1 MQGSRVLL
9 VDHDVDALAQLASKL
24 RERGIRVS
32 LANGSQMACERA
44 RSGGYDVVLAA
55 RAVAEPADGAM
66 GVIDALSVELSQ
78 VPPLLVL
85 HDASQGD
92 GDGGGNEGEPVSESH
107 VRRDDID
114 RIVLRIQQLTKPHD
128 GRASH
133 SSLAPS
139 AHALEH
145 APLADLLVVLST
157 ERRSGT
163 LTVTTPKGSGEMRL
177 VDGDIADAV
186 YVRLEGKKAI
196 ARMLG
201 ERDGTVTFAPGAP
214 AIMRRIH
221 EATRS
226 LVGDARVLVER
237 TSSLRA
243 QAGELL
249 GSMLLAVDGA
259 SPDSLSEI
267 DQHVLSRLR
276 VPAKVDEILDELPHA
291 DAAILESLIR
301 LDARGRVKRLGHASS
316 RVQLCGP
323 DQLHLLRA
331 SAARAR
337 SPGFAAPARLVF
349 AATPARLAVFGHTVL
364 SLADAFP
371 PQEPAPSVPVPYVLA
386 TIRLG
391 DGVDLD
397 VVALPLVPVYAP
409 LWPLAL
415 AGAAILVRL
424 DEAAAQSLEEACA
437 SVAVPILDARAIFG
451 TLEESSAVQVAS
463 LIKTALDAD
472 GSGIG

>member
-1 MQGSRVLL
+1 MPGSRVLL
-9 VDHDVDALAQLASKL
+9 VDHDVDALALLAAKL

-55 RAVAEPADGAM
+55 RSVAEPEDGAM
-66 GVIDALSVELSQ
+66 GVIDALSVELPH

-85 HDASQGD
+85 HDAG
-92 GDGGGNEGEPVSESH
+92 EGEDEVMTSESR

-114 RIVLRIQQLTKPHD
+114 RIVMRIEQLSSARA
-128 GRASH
+128 GSGARASH
-133 SSLAPS
+133 ASLAPS
-139 AHALEH
+139 AHTLEN
-145 APLADLLVVLST
+145 APLADLLIVLST

-163 LTVTTPKGSGEMRL
+163 LTVTTPKGSGEVRL
-177 VDGDIADAV
+177 VEGDIADAV

-201 ERDGTVTFAPGAP
+201 ERDGTATFAPGAP

-221 EATRS
+221 ETTRT
-226 LVGDARVLVER
+226 LVTEARALVER
-237 TSSLRA
+237 AATLRA
-243 QAGELL
+243 QAGDLVT
-249 GSMLLAVDGA
+249 STLLAVEGS
-259 SPDSLSEI
+259 SPDSLSEV
-267 DQHVLSRLR
+267 DQHVLTRLR
-276 VPAKVDEILDELPHA
+276 VPAVADDILDELPHS
-291 DAAILESLIR
+291 DAAILESIVR
-301 LDARGRVKRLGHASS
+301 LDGRGRVKRLGHASS
-316 RVQLCGP
+316 RVQICGP

-331 SAARAR
+331 AAARAR
-337 SPGFAAPARLVF
+337 APGFSGPARLVF
-349 AATPARLAVFGHTVL
+349 AATPSKLAIFGHTVL

-371 PQEPAPSVPVPYVLA
+371 AQEPTPSVPVPYVLA

-391 DGVDLD
+391 DGVELD
-397 VVALPLVPVYAP
+397 IVALPLVPVYAP
-409 LWPLAL
+409 LWPMAL

-424 DEAAAQSLEEACA
+424 DEAAAQSLVEACT

-472 GSGIG
+472 GSGIA

>member
-1 MQGSRVLL
+1 MPGSRVLL
-9 VDHDVDALAQLASKL
+9 VDHDVDALAQLAAKL

-44 RSGGYDVVLAA
+44 RTGGYDVVLAA
-55 RAVAEPADGAM
+55 RAVAEPEDGAM
-66 GVIDALSVELSQ
+66 GVIDALSVELPQ

-85 HDASQGD
+85 HDAG
-92 GDGGGNEGEPVSESH
+92 EGEGEVVHESR

-114 RIVLRIQQLTKPHD
+114 RIVARIEQLSKLSQAAGGPPRT
-128 GRASH
+128 SH
-133 SSLAPS
+133 ASLAPS
-139 AHALEH
+139 AHTLEN
-145 APLADLLVVLST
+145 APLADLLVVLAT

-163 LTVTTPKGSGEMRL
+163 LTVTTPKGSGEVRL
-177 VDGDIADAV
+177 VEGDIADAV
-186 YVRLEGKKAI
+186 YVRLEGRKAI

-201 ERDGTVTFAPGAP
+201 ERDGTATFAPGSP

-221 EATRS
+221 ETTRA
-226 LVGDARVLVER
+226 LVTEARVLVER
-237 TSSLRA
+237 AAAVRA
-243 QAGELL
+243 QAGDLMT
-249 GSMLLAVDGA
+249 GTLLAMDGA
-259 SPDSLSEI
+259 TADSLSEI

-276 VPAKVDEILDELPHA
+276 VPALVDDILDELPHA
-291 DAAILESLIR
+291 DASILESIVR
-301 LDARGRVKRLGHASS
+301 LDARGRVKRLGQVSS

-331 SAARAR
+331 AAARAK
-337 SPGFAAPARLVF
+337 SAGFAGPARLVF
-349 AATPARLAVFGHTVL
+349 AATPSKLAIFGHTVL

-371 PQEPAPSVPVPYVLA
+371 SQEPTPSVPVPYVLA

-391 DGVDLD
+391 DGVELD
-397 VVALPLVPVYAP
+397 IVALPLVPVYAP

-424 DEAAAQSLEEACA
+424 DEAAVQSLEEACG

>member
-1 MQGSRVLL
+1 MPGSRVLL

-44 RSGGYDVVLAA
+44 RTGGYDVVLAA
-55 RAVAEPADGAM
+55 RAVAEPEDGAM
-66 GVIDALSVELSQ
+66 GVIDALSVELPQ

-85 HDASQGD
+85 HDAG
-92 GDGGGNEGEPVSESH
+92 EGEGDVTSDSR

-114 RIVLRIQQLTKPHD
+114 RIVMRIEQLSKPN
-128 GRASH
+128 GNRMSRA
-133 SSLAPS
+133 SLAPS
-139 AHALEH
+139 AHTLEN
-145 APLADLLVVLST
+145 AGPERLADLLVVLST

-163 LTVTTPKGSGEMRL
+163 LTVTTPKGSGEVRL

-186 YVRLEGKKAI
+186 YVRLEGRKAI

-201 ERDGTVTFAPGAP
+201 ERDGTATFAPGSP

-221 EATRS
+221 ETTRT
-226 LVGDARVLVER
+226 LVTEARALVER
-237 TSSLRA
+237 AASVRA
-243 QAGELL
+243 QAGDLVTT
-249 GSMLLAVDGA
+249 MLLAMDGA
-259 SPDSLSEI
+259 TADSLSEI
-267 DQHVLSRLR
+267 DQHVLTRLR
-276 VPAKVDEILDELPHA
+276 VPAMVDDILDELPHA
-291 DAAILESLIR
+291 DASILESIVR
-301 LDARGRVKRLGHASS
+301 LDARGRVKRLGLQSS

-331 SAARAR
+331 SAARAK
-337 SPGFAAPARLVF
+337 SAGFSGPARLVF
-349 AATPARLAVFGHTVL
+349 AATPSKLAVFGHTVL

-371 PQEPAPSVPVPYVLA
+371 PVEPTPSVPVPYVLA

-391 DGVDLD
+391 DGVELD

-472 GSGIG
+472 GSGLG